1 MDIKNI
7 SPLGDLVVPALGLE
21 VAAGAVVTIKDDEIA
36 AGLLE
41 QTDTW
46 APVKTTP
53 APKATEA
60 TPATEKE

>member
-1 MDIKNI
+1 VDIKNI

-21 VAAGAVVTIKDDEIA
+21 VAAGAVITVKDDEIA

-41 QTDTW
+41 QTDVW
-46 APVKTTP
+46 APAKTTP

-60 TPATEKE
+60 APATEKE